1 MTSPDPKILAD
12 AIALAEEGLKIF
24 RPHIADPDIKREVEL
39 NEAILAAAK
48 AYGPMREALEKAE
61 RSLVTACRA
70 GLADGD
76 FDEQEIADMVNANPT
91 IIAVRAALNLG
102 GPA

>member
-1 MTSPDPKILAD
+1 MTAPDPTILVA
-12 AIALAEEGLKIF
+12 AIKLAEEGLQTF
-24 RPHIADPDIKREVEL
+24 RGIDDPEIKREVEL

-48 AYGPMREALEKAE
+48 AYQPMREALEKAE

-91 IIAVRAALNLG
+91 IIAVRAALNPA

>member
-1 MTSPDPKILAD
+1 MTAPDPKILAE

-48 AYGPMREALEKAE
+48 AYQPMREALEEIARQTLPE
-61 RSLVTACRA
+61 DMSV
-70 GLADGD
+70 
-76 FDEQEIADMVNANPT
+76 DEQLDADFEGACGLMIERA
-91 IIAVRAALNLG
+91 RAALEWAAKL
-102 GPA
+102 